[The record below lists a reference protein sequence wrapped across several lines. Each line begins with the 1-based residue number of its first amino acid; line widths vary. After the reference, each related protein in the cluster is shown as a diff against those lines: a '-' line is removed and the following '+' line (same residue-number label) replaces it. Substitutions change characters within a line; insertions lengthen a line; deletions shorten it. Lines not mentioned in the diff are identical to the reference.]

1 MSDRLRIELPDHR
14 GLLCGFLLRPQTL
27 ARKIEWDELDKVFG
41 VDGNAVWLH
50 FNLVDSRSRTWIADC
65 DRIPQVARDL
75 LLATDPHI
83 QLELVEDGCMGV
95 LGDLYYEFDA
105 DPDRLGFLRIYVD
118 RYCAISVREKPLKAI
133 DLLRRNL
140 LDRPEIIES
149 PMDLLV
155 HLLVNLNSM
164 FDRIVDDIKEVVED
178 IEDQILKD
186 NFSVDSGKFSRI
198 RRLLARLRRHF
209 SANSQVLSQRLIPQL
224 PSWCSEIEEA
234 ELHRNLD
241 RLRAIVQD
249 LELVQERARL
259 VQEELASKLQET
271 VNRNLYVL
279 SIVTTIFLPIT
290 LITGIF
296 GMNVGGIPWTQDS
309 LGFLW
314 STLLMILTL
323 AIVFMVL
330 KRQKF
335 L

>member
-14 GLLCGFLLRPQTL
+14 GLLCGFLLQSQTL
-27 ARKIEWDELDKVFG
+27 VRALEWNEINEVFG
-41 VDGNAVWLH
+41 APGNSVWLH
-50 FNLVDSRSRTWIADC
+50 FNLVDSRSRNWIANC

-83 QLELVEDGCMGV
+83 QLEILEDGFMGV

-105 DPDRLGFLRIYVD
+105 DPDRLGLLRIYVD
-118 RYCAISVREKPLKAI
+118 RHCAISVRERPLKAV

-140 LDRPEIIES
+140 LERNETIES
-149 PMDLLV
+149 PMDLMV
-155 HLLVNLNSM
+155 HLVSSLNEM
-164 FDRIVDDIKEVVED
+164 FDRIVDDLKEVVED
-178 IEDQILKD
+178 LEDQILKD
-186 NFSVDSGKFSRI
+186 NFSVDRGKFSRV

-209 SANSQVLSQRLIPQL
+209 SANSQVLSARLIPHL
-224 PSWCSEIEEA
+224 PSWCTELEASE
-234 ELHRNLD
+234 LQRNLD

-296 GMNVGGIPWTQDS
+296 GMNVGGIPWAQDP
-309 LGFLW
+309 LGLLW
-314 STLLMILTL
+314 CTILMGSTLSIALT
-323 AIVFMVL
+323 IL
-330 KRQKF
+330 KRQQF
-335 L
+335 F